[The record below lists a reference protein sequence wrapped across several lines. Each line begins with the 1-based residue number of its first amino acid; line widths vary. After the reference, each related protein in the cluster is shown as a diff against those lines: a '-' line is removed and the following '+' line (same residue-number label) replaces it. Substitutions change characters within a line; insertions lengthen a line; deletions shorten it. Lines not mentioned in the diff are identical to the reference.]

1 MGTIRLRQVVRAL
14 GLSLILYGLL
24 CVLTTSPAFAQTAP
38 NPLQNVSAATA
49 VVMLLSVLLGA
60 VTQMIQTGTFLG
72 KWVAPKSWL
81 PDLTIAATFL
91 GGAISYLSS
100 QSPLVLNGTTI
111 AYAVISGVTSLFA
124 GAAPGFAVHAHV
136 VVPGHVRALRAAA
149 QTAAPPPS
157 TPPSTAAATAGFIR
171 LEALRVLTLI
181 SVIGVCLVPGIIR
194 QTHAQRVTDVDTKP
208 AAVEV
213 QSTETPSVESPRG
226 MAPVELSGGIV
237 EGCGWIN
244 SSGGAA
250 TEQAG
255 EQIAQCIFE
264 QLLQGNL
271 DPDGVALICGGVALS
286 QVLSILDSI
295 LAYYTQSPDA
305 GAPGDGGAVGATLC
319 GIGKPPVLG
328 ANQCISANLVGQVRS
343 MRVTVAAKVGSGAR

>member
-1 MGTIRLRQVVRAL
+1 MGTIRLRQVVQAL
-14 GLSLILYGLL
+14 GLSLILYALL
-24 CVLTTSPAFAQTAP
+24 CLLTTSPAFAQTAP
-38 NPLQNVSAATA
+38 SPLQNVSTATA

-91 GGAISYLSS
+91 GGVISYLSS

-136 VVPGHVRALRAAA
+136 VVPAHVRALRAAA
-149 QTAAPPPS
+149 QAAASPPS
-157 TPPSTAAATAGFIR
+157 APAGTAAATAGFIR
-171 LEALRVLTLI
+171 LEALRVLTLV
-181 SVIGVCLVPGIIR
+181 SVIGLCLVPGIIR
-194 QTHAQRVTDVDTKP
+194 QAHTQRSVDVDVKP
-208 AAVEV
+208 VSAEV

-244 SSGGAA
+244 SSGGAQ

-255 EQIAQCIFE
+255 IQTAECVFE

-271 DPDGVALICGGVALS
+271 NPDSVALICGGVTLS
-286 QVLSILDSI
+286 QVLTILDSI
-295 LAYYTQSPDA
+295 LAYYTQPPDA
-305 GAPGDGGAVGATLC
+305 GAPGDGGTVGAMLC
-319 GIGKPPVLG
+319 GTGKPPVLG

-343 MRVTVAAKVGSGAR
+343 MRVTVAAKIGSGAQ